1 MDDFEDAYF
10 SDSSSED
17 EEESIARRFCD
28 RIATN
33 LHLMMQKK
41 PPLPLDT
48 EFLDPREV
56 DYIELETLKERTP
69 PPYVIEYM
77 KNLNT
82 FEMRECVVSYPKTDM
97 SEVVDS
103 ISVHNWNR
111 FLEKE
116 PEIQHAK
123 FSFQDWEDIGSYCEK
138 MCAACDVPITFKRVR
153 SCIIRV
159 LKYGKFKKINVF

>member
-10 SDSSSED
+10 SDSSSSSD

-33 LHLMMQKK
+33 LHLMMQQK

-48 EFLDPREV
+48 EILYPREV
-56 DYIELETLKERTP
+56 DYMELETLKELTP
-69 PPYVIEYM
+69 PPYVIEYV
-77 KNLNT
+77 KDLNT
-82 FEMRECVVSYPKTDM
+82 FEMRECVVNPAKTDM
-97 SEVVDS
+97 AEVVDS

-111 FLEKE
+111 FLNKE
-116 PEIQHAK
+116 PEIKHAR

-138 MCAACDVPITFKRVR
+138 MCAACDVPITFKKVR
-153 SCIIRV
+153 SCI
-159 LKYGKFKKINVF
+159 GKLCP